1 MRRKKEW
8 EIKNIVRQ
16 EIQAENLRIAAA
28 EHGEEDEEEK
38 DEFEELRRAANALAW
53 FIERISADSGR
64 EKKKFSDAAYATM
77 PEAAKVLKEII
88 ETIDLLKGGG

>member
-28 EHGEEDEEEK
+28 EHEEEEEE
-38 DEFEELRRAANALAW
+38 DEFEELRRAAKAITW
-53 FIERISADSGR
+53 FIERISGDSGR
-64 EKKKFSDAAYATM
+64 ERKQFPDAAYATL

-88 ETIDLLKGGG
+88 ETIHLLKGGG

>member
-1 MRRKKEW
+1 MRRKKER

-16 EIQAENLRIAAA
+16 EIQAEKLRIAAG
-28 EHGEEDEEEK
+28 EHDEEK
-38 DEFEELRRAANALAW
+38 DEFEELWRAANALAW

-64 EKKKFSDAAYATM
+64 ERKQFPDAAYATM

-88 ETIDLLKGGG
+88 ETIHLLKGGG